1 MTIGG
6 AFMGGGIEVVA
17 AGTCKL
23 EMALMTEDRANLNT
37 TFTVTGSGYSNTVSA
52 GSDGR
57 AILTVPSG
65 VTYTITV
72 SAIGYSNIAPQT
84 VVAESATAKYVRF
97 DAIKK
102 GLDRTFFSSWAQL
115 EALLKQGKS
124 GDMFGLTMDFD
135 SMSAMGDLDVASR
148 GKMHAFGFFT
158 FDEITVTD
166 GVITKLE
173 CFGSG
178 ELDVV
183 DGFSELGVE
192 YCQCT
197 GLGAMDLGNSIGTGF
212 RAFVGGKFAYF
223 IVPIGDD
230 FLASIGNIYNCH
242 GWYLSI

>member
-1 MTIGG
+1 
-6 AFMGGGIEVVA
+6 MGGGIEVVA

-37 TFTVTGSGYSNTVSA
+37 TFTVTASGYSNTVSA

-97 DAIKK
+97 DALKK
-102 GLDRTFFSSWAQL
+102 GLDRTSFSSWAQL

-135 SMSAMGDLDVASR
+135 SSTLGGDLDVNSD
-148 GKMHAFGFFT
+148 GTMHAFGFFT

-183 DGFSELGVE
+183 RGFTELDVN

-197 GLGAMDLGNSIGTGF
+197 GLGVLGSGGIVGTGF
-212 RAFVGGKFAYF
+212 RAFVGGKFTYF
-223 IVPIGDD
+223 LVPIGY
-230 FLASIGNIYNCH
+230 FANLGSISNCH